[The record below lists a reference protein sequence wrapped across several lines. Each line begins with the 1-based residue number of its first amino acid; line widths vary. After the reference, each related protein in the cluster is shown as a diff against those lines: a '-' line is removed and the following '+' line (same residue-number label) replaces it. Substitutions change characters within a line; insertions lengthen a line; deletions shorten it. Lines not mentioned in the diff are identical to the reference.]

1 MSWVFIVVRYNIVET
16 VKTFDDYWVGSEYVD
31 KFIMDID
38 KSANLPAYNKNEYY
52 RVGDLTIGL
61 YKSL

>member
-31 KFIMDID
+31 RFIMGID
-38 KSANLPAYNKNEYY
+38 KSANLPDYNKNEYY

>member
-1 MSWVFIVVRYNIVET
+1 MGWVFIVVRYNIVET
-16 VKTFDDYWVGSEYVD
+16 VKIFDDYWVGSEYVD
-31 KFIMDID
+31 KFIKDID
-38 KSANLPAYNKNEYY
+38 KSAILPDYNKNEYY